1 VLVELCGVGST
12 LADLLRTETEDD
24 IEKVEAAAAAAREHT
39 LAYNAPLRAV
49 LQRAEPRVAASKGK
63 GALSLRLD
71 DRMKTGDCYVNQG
84 LSTAVAAAEK
94 IPGVELYHIEAAKC
108 ALRLRMAILAEDAAG
123 IRAALHGISAASGG
137 TLVEH
142 KHGLVEAGRTLEARL
157 AAQSAMLT
165 AMNQRNL
172 ARLTSAVAEGE
183 NQERAAKLLPF
194 LEKQTMGSLPGVLR
208 DARKV
213 LELLKAEA
221 EMGATAVNDAEI
233 APGVLA
239 SAACEGTAEAEAAAA
254 ADSDEASGGSVGETA
269 TGEAETV
276 LTDPPPPA
284 SVEPIPPEMRAGET
298 ELHAV
303 FPGYFGARAQGY
315 VLHLAV

>member
-194 LEKQTMGSLPGVLR
+194 LEKQTMAGLTVRNLIQGSGFGVQ
-208 DARKV
+208 
-213 LELLKAEA
+213 
-221 EMGATAVNDAEI
+221 GSGF
-233 APGVLA
+233 GVQ
-239 SAACEGTAEAEAAAA
+239 G
-254 ADSDEASGGSVGETA
+254 SGSRIQGLGLGVWTLGVRETGSGVGVSRTRRWSR
-269 TGEAETV
+269 V
-276 LTDPPPPA
+276 
-284 SVEPIPPEMRAGET
+284 
-298 ELHAV
+298 
-303 FPGYFGARAQGY
+303 
-315 VLHLAV
+315 